1 MESKKIRKIKIKNF
15 LQCSSLVLI
24 GALFFAAANPNP
36 VIKQGLSFIGWFL
49 YVPFFYLIKK
59 SLLKNSWFYSG
70 IYGVLCVCSYAYWL
84 YNYDPLCLY
93 VAIPIAFIG
102 TALLGLALKSTEKLF
117 VKNAWL
123 VQFLIICTFDYL
135 RTLGFLGVHYGL
147 AAYTQWKFS
156 ALLQITSVIGVFGL
170 NAFVI
175 FSSSLIFAFISKA
188 EDKKYF
194 MRKMISDDKHYE
206 GATYINYI
214 SDNTRSLK
222 NASLKNPLIALCIW
236 AVLFILIIIQGN
248 IKLKKDSDYK
258 TVTAVAIQHND
269 SPDEN
274 GIENFTES
282 IQTLIKLTDEAFEI
296 NPQIKLVIWPE
307 TAVVPSIIYHYNSE
321 ENTDRKKLVSYVLN
335 YFQNHKSNFI
345 LGNQHIETKN
355 ERKNKEY
362 YNSALLFTENQ
373 SMLPPEPEIYNK
385 MHLVPFSEYFPY
397 EKYFP
402 NLYKTILEKQKF
414 FSEPGKEI
422 KIFKTQGLSIYT
434 PICFE
439 NTFPDLCRQ
448 AYKKGARC
456 FVCLVNDSWAKSE
469 SCQYAH
475 LAMAKFRAVEN
486 GIPAAIS
493 AVSGQTAFIDQN
505 GILTAMAVPFT
516 KSYVI
521 CELPVISD
529 EYNPTV
535 YNQIGDVFGYGIAF
549 LLLAVLIIRGFIV
562 IINKVLCRNAQ
573 KQ

>member
-1 MESKKIRKIKIKNF
+1 MESKKIRKIKTKNF

-93 VAIPIAFIG
+93 IAIPIAFIG

-373 SMLPPEPEIYNK
+373 SMFPPEPEIYNK

-456 FVCLVNDSWAKSE
+456 FVCLANDSWAKSE

-505 GILTAMAVPFT
+505 GILIAMAVPFT

-521 CELPVISD
+521 CEIPVISD